1 MTFVNRRV
9 FYGKV
14 GAAFQ
19 LIDHLREGEKL
30 FQQYGAKFK
39 TRILSDYNSG
49 RTDRVVWEYE
59 VDDLAVIDEALNK
72 MMSDPQGQAG
82 MEAWFEKLKPL
93 IDQAEVE
100 NWSVH

>member
-1 MTFVNRRV
+1 MPFVNRRV

-19 LIDHLREGEKL
+19 LIDHLRDAEKL
-30 FQQYGAKFK
+30 FKQYGANFK

-59 VDDLAVIDEALNK
+59 VDDLAAIDATLNK

-82 MEAWFEKLKPL
+82 MEAWFEKLKSL

-100 NWSVH
+100 NWNVH